1 MKAGSVVLNV
11 NTNKKERF
19 ARILQMHA
27 NKRKPIEE
35 IFAGEIGAAVGFKE
49 IRTGDS
55 LSDIKHPILL
65 ENINFPEPV
74 ISMAVEP
81 KLQDDVDK
89 LTLGLRKLS
98 EEDPTF
104 TIRTDDETGQT
115 IISGMG
121 ELHLE
126 ILTDRLKREFS
137 IDCNRGT
144 PQVAYKEAI
153 TSRVVHREIYKKQ
166 TGGRGRFADITVEI
180 SPSDDGVHGLQ
191 FVDDIKGGVI
201 NREFIYAV
209 EKGFKSS
216 MNNGVL
222 AGFQMENLKVRLID
236 GSQHQ
241 VDSDAMS
248 FEAAAGKA
256 FREACKKAGPTLLE
270 PIMKVVITTPDN
282 YVGEVS
288 SDMNKRRGQLEGIST
303 VNRLQE
309 IKAKAPLAE
318 MFGYV
323 TTLRTLTSGRGN
335 ANLEFSHYAE
345 LPKDI
350 LEGVLYKVKGYVVNY

>member
-1 MKAGSVVLNV
+1 
-11 NTNKKERF
+11 
-19 ARILQMHA
+19 MHA
-27 NKRKPIEE
+27 NKRNPIEN
-35 IFAGEIGAAVGFKE
+35 IYAGEIGVAVGFKD

-55 LSDIKHPILL
+55 LTDIKHPILL
-65 ENINFPEPV
+65 ENIQFPEPV

-89 LTLGLRKLS
+89 LTAGLRKLS

-104 TIRTDDETGQT
+104 TIRIDDETGQT
-115 IISGMG
+115 IINGMG

-126 ILTDRLKREFS
+126 VLTDRLKREFN
-137 IDCNRGT
+137 IDCNRGR
-144 PQVAYKEAI
+144 PQVAYKESI
-153 TSRVVHREIYKKQ
+153 SNTVVHREIYKKQ
-166 TGGRGRFADITVEI
+166 TGGKGRFADITVEI
-180 SPSDDGVHGLQ
+180 GPAEDGLRGLQ
-191 FVDDIKGGVI
+191 FIDGITGGAI
-201 NREFIYAV
+201 PREFIHAV

-216 MNNGVL
+216 MMNGVM
-222 AGFQMENLKVRLID
+222 AGFQLENLRVRLID
-236 GSQHQ
+236 GGTHS

-248 FEAAAGKA
+248 FEAAAGMA
-256 FREACKKAGPTLLE
+256 FREACKKAGPIMLE
-270 PIMKVVITTPDN
+270 PIMQVVVTTPDD

-288 SDMNKRRGQLEGIST
+288 SDLNKRRGQMEGIT
-303 VNRLQE
+303 TINRLQE
-309 IKAKAPLAE
+309 IRAKAPLAE

-350 LEGVLYKVKGYVVNY
+350 LEDVLYKVKGYVVNY